1 MIEWDERKRAAN
13 LAKHGLDFADAWQVY
28 ESSAKVTFESAR
40 KAEIRKLDVAPVED
54 LMLAF
59 VYAERRGRARAISLR
74 RASRAERRMYGKAIE
89 EKPY

>member
-28 ESSAKVTFESAR
+28 ESPAKITFESAR
-40 KAEIRKLDVAPVED
+40 KAESRKLDVAPVGD

-59 VYAERRGRARAISLR
+59 VYAERADRARAISLR

-89 EKPY
+89 EEPY